1 MAENSPERWLQ
12 SQTSDLLETAILLL
26 DRLHCPP
33 FELGWLHS
41 ESGQTYRTLLL
52 EVERVLLEV
61 WEATQNKKFAE
72 LEDSLQLWF
81 QDQLRQENGLFRQ
94 YQRLHEALEDWRHT
108 PEPQQQ
114 GLQGWLD
121 FQLHML
127 VQEPT
132 LLVRKA
138 EDAQVSIEELEIL
151 SGKTLAWVQPL
162 ASETP
167 HDLLDEFF
175 TLLRPFTK
183 THPELLPLD
192 HLQPPP
198 ASRNAPLLD
207 QLRSALNDQDDWES
221 SGIELANWL
230 REAVVFHSAK

>member
-138 EDAQVSIEELEIL
+138 QDAQVSIEELEVL
-151 SGKTLAWVQPL
+151 SGKALAWVQPL

-183 THPELLPLD
+183 THPELL
-192 HLQPPP
+192 QPSPT
-198 ASRNAPLLD
+198 SRNAPRHD
-207 QLRSALNDQDDWES
+207 QFHTALNAQDDWES
-221 SGIELANWL
+221 SGIELAKWL
-230 REAVVFHSAK
+230 REAPRLPSARVRDA